1 MLTLIPMHFAYQNFY
16 VHSALLF
23 FVFCACTWYGA
34 TFYFEVFSES
44 YSKRL
49 STRLKSGT
57 SEAKEKEK
65 TKKGLPT
72 KNSFLSFCGFFVPAL
87 TILYFLIERALAFA
101 T

>member
-1 MLTLIPMHFAYQNFY
+1 
-16 VHSALLF
+16 
-23 FVFCACTWYGA
+23 
-34 TFYFEVFSES
+34 VFSES

-65 TKKGLPT
+65 AKKGLPT
-72 KNSFLSFCGFFVPAL
+72 KNSFLSFCSFFVPAL
-87 TILYFLIERALAFA
+87 TVLYFLIERALAFA